1 MQLSTLAL
9 FAAVLAVSGTAE
21 TASPVAKV
29 LELMS
34 NLEAKVVVEGE
45 AAQKLYEEFAEFCED
60 EAKQKQF
67 EIKTGEAQKE
77 ELEATIAKASS
88 DIDAADAAIGDL
100 SQGIATNEKDLKDA
114 TVIREKEHGDFL
126 TEEKDLEETI
136 DMLGRAIGILEQ
148 EMSKHDA
155 AAALLQ
161 QPQAQDGSTPIE
173 NLLSALQ
180 TLVQASSLSAL
191 DGQKLTALVQAHVS
205 GGQTAADAAMAT

>member
-60 EAKQKQF
+60 ESKQKQF

-88 DIDAADAAIGDL
+88 DIEAADAAISEL
-100 SQGIATNEKDLKDA
+100 SAAIAANEKDLKDA
-114 TVIREKEHGDFL
+114 TVIREKEHGDFV
-126 TEEKDLEETI
+126 
-136 DMLGRAIGILEQ
+136 A
-148 EMSKHDA
+148 
-155 AAALLQ
+155 
-161 QPQAQDGSTPIE
+161 
-173 NLLSALQ
+173 
-180 TLVQASSLSAL
+180 
-191 DGQKLTALVQAHVS
+191 
-205 GGQTAADAAMAT
+205 